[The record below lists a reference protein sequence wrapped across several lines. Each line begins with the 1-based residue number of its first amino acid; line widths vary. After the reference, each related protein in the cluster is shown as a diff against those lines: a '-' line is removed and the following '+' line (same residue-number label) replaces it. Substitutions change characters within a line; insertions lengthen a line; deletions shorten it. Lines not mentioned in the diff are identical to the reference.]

1 MGNPRI
7 DEAPDNEDHE
17 SSKAQKTRENEW
29 RSSYRD
35 VMAIREFR
43 SIWLAHAL
51 SVIGNNLLNIATA
64 LLVYHVTASAFA
76 AGVTLALNFLPPL
89 IGGPL
94 LSGLADILPRRQ
106 VMIACDV
113 LRAGVIVLMGVPG
126 MPVWAIW
133 VLMFFVVLPGI
144 PFAAARAALLTQIIQ
159 GERYVASTT
168 IIQLTAQVGMLL
180 GLIAGGVTVS
190 LIGPNITVMGTGLL
204 FALSALIVLFGVR
217 HRPVPPRE
225 RDAADQAEGKPKRPG
240 LLSMFRGGAK
250 LVFTDAELRTL
261 VLLAWLAG
269 LYGIPYGLATPMADE
284 AGAGATATGFIM
296 AGASIGA
303 LFGGLI
309 LTRLVPPPTR
319 MRLLG
324 PLAVLTSVP
333 LLLWFFQAPLWL
345 MIVALALCGAAGSYQ
360 FVANAAFVLCVPQE
374 GRAQAF
380 GLAASGLQVAQGL
393 GILLAS
399 YFVESFGT
407 GPVIAWAGVIGVVGA
422 SVLALQ
428 WSRMAGA
435 TIARMQKTEKG
446 NAP

>member
-1 MGNPRI
+1 MGNPSI
-7 DEAPDNEDHE
+7 DDAPDNEDPDSSAAPE
-17 SSKAQKTRENEW
+17 SGGNDW

-35 VMAIREFR
+35 VMAIGEFR
-43 SIWLAHAL
+43 SMWLAHAL
-51 SVIGNNLLNIATA
+51 SVVGTNLLNIATS
-64 LLVYHVTASAFA
+64 LLVYHVTESAFA
-76 AGVTLALNFLPPL
+76 AGITLALNFLPPL

-94 LSGLADILPRRQ
+94 LSGLADILPRRR

-113 LRAGVIVLMGVPG
+113 LRAAVIVLIGVPG

-133 VLMFFVVLPGI
+133 ALMFFVVLPGI

-168 IIQLTAQVGMLL
+168 IIQLTAQLGMLL
-180 GLIAGGVTVS
+180 GLIAGGVIVS
-190 LIGPNITVMGTGLL
+190 FIGPNITVMGTGLL

-217 HRPVPPRE
+217 ARPLPEPEGDPAGADAPR
-225 RDAADQAEGKPKRPG
+225 RPG
-240 LLSMFRGGAK
+240 LLSMFRDGAK
-250 LVFTDAELRTL
+250 LVFTDAKLRTL

-333 LLLWFFQAPLWL
+333 LLLWFFEAPLWL
-345 MIVALALCGAAGSYQ
+345 MVVALATCGAAGSYQ

-380 GLAASGLQVAQGL
+380 GLAASGLQVAQGI

-407 GPVIAWAGVIGVVGA
+407 GPVIAWAGVLGVLSA
-422 SVLALQ
+422 AVLAAR
-428 WSRMAGA
+428 WSRMAGQ
-435 TIARMQKTEKG
+435 TIARMEATESER
-446 NAP
+446 PS

>member
-1 MGNPRI
+1 MGNPSI
-7 DEAPDNEDHE
+7 DDAPDNEDHE
-17 SSKAQKTRENEW
+17 SSAAQEAREDDW

-35 VMAIREFR
+35 VMAIGEFR
-43 SIWLAHAL
+43 SMWLAHAL
-51 SVIGNNLLNIATA
+51 SVVGTNLLNIATS
-64 LLVYHVTASAFA
+64 LLVYHVTESAFA
-76 AGVTLALNFLPPL
+76 AGITLALNFLPPL

-94 LSGLADILPRRQ
+94 LSGLADIMPRRR

-113 LRAGVIVLMGVPG
+113 LRAGVIVLIGVPG

-133 VLMFFVVLPGI
+133 ALMFFVVLPGI

-159 GERYVASTT
+159 GDRYVASTT
-168 IIQLTAQVGMLL
+168 IIQLTAQLGMLL
-180 GLIAGGVTVS
+180 GLIAGGVIVS
-190 LIGPNITVMGTGLL
+190 FIGPNITVMGTGLL

-217 HRPVPPRE
+217 ARPLPEPE
-225 RDAADQAEGKPKRPG
+225 GGSGGAEAPKRPG
-240 LLSMFRGGAK
+240 LLSMFRDGAK
-250 LVFTDAELRTL
+250 LVFTDAKLRTL

-333 LLLWFFQAPLWL
+333 LLLWFFEAPLWL
-345 MIVALALCGAAGSYQ
+345 MVVALIACGAAGSYQ

-380 GLAASGLQVAQGL
+380 GLAASGLQVAQGI
-393 GILLAS
+393 GILIAS

-407 GPVIAWAGVIGVVGA
+407 GPVIAWAGVLGVLSA
-422 SVLALQ
+422 AFLAAR
-428 WSRMAGA
+428 WSRMAGR
-435 TIARMQKTEKG
+435 TIARMEATESERS
-446 NAP
+446 P

>member
-1 MGNPRI
+1 MGNPSI
-7 DEAPDNEDHE
+7 DNEDHE
-17 SSKAQKTRENEW
+17 SSKAPENEW

-35 VMAIREFR
+35 VMAIGEFR

-51 SVIGNNLLNIATA
+51 SVIGTNLLNIATA

-94 LSGLADILPRRQ
+94 LSGLADILPRRR

-113 LRAGVIVLMGVPG
+113 LRAGVIVLIGIPG
-126 MPVWAIW
+126 LPVWAIW
-133 VLMFFVVLPGI
+133 LLMFFVVLPGI

-168 IIQLTAQVGMLL
+168 IIQLTAQLGMLL
-180 GLIAGGVTVS
+180 GLIGGGVIVAF
-190 LIGPNITVMGTGLL
+190 IGPHLSVMGTGLL
-204 FALSALIVLFGVR
+204 FALSALIVLLGVKAK
-217 HRPVPPRE
+217 PVPERE
-225 RDAADQAEGKPKRPG
+225 KGPDGEEAPKRPG
-240 LLSMFRGGAK
+240 LLSMFRDGAK
-250 LVFTDAELRTL
+250 LVFTDAKLRTL

-303 LFGGLI
+303 LLGGLI

-324 PLAVLTSVP
+324 PLAALTSVP
-333 LLLWFFQAPLWL
+333 LLLWFFQAPLWTMVL
-345 MIVALALCGAAGSYQ
+345 ALALCGAAGSYQ

-380 GLAASGLQVAQGL
+380 GLAASGLQVVQGL
-393 GILLAS
+393 GILIAS
-399 YFVESFGT
+399 YFVEHFGT
-407 GPVIAWAGVIGVVGA
+407 GPVIAWAGVAGVLLA
-422 SVLALQ
+422 AVLALR
-428 WSRMAGA
+428 WSRMAGE
-435 TIARMQKTEKG
+435 TIARMERTESEQ
-446 NAP
+446 AL

>member
-1 MGNPRI
+1 MGNPSI
-7 DEAPDNEDHE
+7 DEAPDNEGHE
-17 SSKAQKTRENEW
+17 SSKAQENAW

-35 VMAIREFR
+35 VMAIGEFR

-51 SVIGNNLLNIATA
+51 SVIGTNLLNIATA

-94 LSGLADILPRRQ
+94 LSGLADILPRRR

-113 LRAGVIVLMGVPG
+113 LRAGVIVLIGVPG

-133 VLMFFVVLPGI
+133 LLMFFVVLPGI

-168 IIQLTAQVGMLL
+168 IIQLTAQLGMLL
-180 GLIAGGVTVS
+180 GLIGGGVIVAF
-190 LIGPNITVMGTGLL
+190 IGPHLSVMGTGLL
-204 FALSALIVLFGVR
+204 FALSALIVLFGVKA
-217 HRPVPPRE
+217 RPVPERE
-225 RDAADQAEGKPKRPG
+225 EGPEGQEAPERPG
-240 LLSMFRGGAK
+240 LLSMFRDGAK
-250 LVFTDAELRTL
+250 LVFTDAKLRTL

-296 AGASIGA
+296 AGSSIGA

-333 LLLWFFQAPLWL
+333 LLLWFFQAPLGV
-345 MIVALALCGAAGSYQ
+345 MVFALALCGAAGSYQ

-393 GILLAS
+393 GILIAG
-399 YFVESFGT
+399 YFTERFGT
-407 GPVIAWAGVIGVVGA
+407 GPVIAWAGVAGILLA
-422 SVLALQ
+422 AVLSLR
-428 WSRMAGA
+428 WSRMAGE
-435 TIARMQKTEKG
+435 TIAHMERTESG
-446 NAP
+446 RAP

>member
-1 MGNPRI
+1 MGNPSI
-7 DEAPDNEDHE
+7 GKDSGDEEHE
-17 SSKAQKTRENEW
+17 SAKAEAW

-35 VMAIREFR
+35 VMAISEFR

-51 SVIGNNLLNIATA
+51 SVIGTNLLNIATA
-64 LLVYHVTASAFA
+64 LLVYQATASAFA
-76 AGVTLALNFLPPL
+76 AGITLALNFLPPL

-94 LSGLADILPRRQ
+94 LSGLADILPRRR

-113 LRAGVIVLMGVPG
+113 LRAVVIVLIGVPG
-126 MPVWAIW
+126 MPIW
-133 VLMFFVVLPGI
+133 VIWLLMFLVVLPGI

-168 IIQLTAQVGMLL
+168 IIQLTAQLGMLL
-180 GLIAGGVTVS
+180 GLIGGGVIVA
-190 LIGPNITVMGTGLL
+190 LVGPHLTVMGTALL
-204 FALSALIVLFGVR
+204 FALSALIVLWGVKA
-217 HRPVPPRE
+217 RPVPERE
-225 RDAADQAEGKPKRPG
+225 KGADGTDARGRPG
-240 LLSMFRGGAK
+240 LLSMFRDGAK
-250 LVFTDAELRTL
+250 LVFTDTKLRVL

-296 AGASIGA
+296 AGSSIGA
-303 LFGGLI
+303 LFGGLV

-333 LLLWFFQAPLWL
+333 LLLWFSQAPLWA
-345 MIVALALCGAAGSYQ
+345 MVVALALCGAAGSYQ

-380 GLAASGLQVAQGL
+380 GLAASGLQVVQGV

-399 YFVESFGT
+399 YFVEYFGT
-407 GPVIAWAGVIGVVGA
+407 GPVIAWAGVAGILLAAVAALRWSGMVGETIT
-422 SVLALQ
+422 
-428 WSRMAGA
+428 RMERTETEQTGSE
-435 TIARMQKTEKG
+435 KT
-446 NAP
+446 P

>member
-1 MGNPRI
+1 MGNPSI
-7 DEAPDNEDHE
+7 DDAPDNEDHG
-17 SSKAQKTRENEW
+17 SSAAQEARKNEW
-29 RSSYRD
+29 RRSYRD
-35 VMAIREFR
+35 VMAIGEFR
-43 SIWLAHAL
+43 SMWLAHAL
-51 SVIGNNLLNIATA
+51 SVVGTNLLNIATS
-64 LLVYHVTASAFA
+64 LLVYHVTESAFA
-76 AGVTLALNFLPPL
+76 AGITLALNFLPPL

-94 LSGLADILPRRQ
+94 LSGLADILPRRR

-113 LRAGVIVLMGVPG
+113 LRAAVIVLIGVPG
-126 MPVWAIW
+126 MPVWAVW
-133 VLMFFVVLPGI
+133 ALMFLVVLPGI

-168 IIQLTAQVGMLL
+168 IIQLTAQLGMLL
-180 GLIAGGVTVS
+180 GLIAGGVIVS
-190 LIGPNITVMGTGLL
+190 FIGPNITVMGTGLL

-217 HRPVPPRE
+217 ARPLPEPE
-225 RDAADQAEGKPKRPG
+225 GGADDTEAPKRPG
-240 LLSMFRGGAK
+240 LLSMFRDGAK
-250 LVFTDAELRTL
+250 LVFTDAKLRTL

-333 LLLWFFQAPLWL
+333 LLLWFFEAPLWL
-345 MIVALALCGAAGSYQ
+345 MVVALIACGAAGSYQ

-380 GLAASGLQVAQGL
+380 GLAASGLQVAQGI
-393 GILLAS
+393 GILIAS

-407 GPVIAWAGVIGVVGA
+407 GPVIAWAGVLGVLSA
-422 SVLALQ
+422 AFLAAR
-428 WSRMAGA
+428 WSRMAGR
-435 TIARMQKTEKG
+435 TIARMEATESERS
-446 NAP
+446 P

>member
-1 MGNPRI
+1 MGNPSI
-7 DEAPDNEDHE
+7 DDAPDNEDHE
-17 SSKAQKTRENEW
+17 SSAAQKAREDDW

-35 VMAIREFR
+35 VMAIGEFR
-43 SIWLAHAL
+43 SMWLAHAL
-51 SVIGNNLLNIATA
+51 SVVGTNLLNIATA

-76 AGVTLALNFLPPL
+76 AGITLALNFLPPL

-94 LSGLADILPRRQ
+94 LSGLADILPRRR

-113 LRAGVIVLMGVPG
+113 LRAGVIVLIGVPG

-133 VLMFFVVLPGI
+133 ALMFFVVLPGI

-168 IIQLTAQVGMLL
+168 IIQLTAQLGMLL
-180 GLIAGGVTVS
+180 GLIAGGVIVS
-190 LIGPNITVMGTGLL
+190 FIGPNITVMGTGLL

-217 HRPVPPRE
+217 ARPAPDRE
-225 RDAADQAEGKPKRPG
+225 GGAGDTADAPKRPG
-240 LLSMFRGGAK
+240 LLVMFRDGAK
-250 LVFTDAELRTL
+250 LVFTDAKLRTL

-296 AGASIGA
+296 AGSSIGA

-333 LLLWFFQAPLWL
+333 LLLWFFEAPLWL
-345 MIVALALCGAAGSYQ
+345 LVVALAACGAAGSYQ

-380 GLAASGLQVAQGL
+380 GLAASGLQVVQGI
-393 GILLAS
+393 GILVAS

-407 GPVIAWAGVIGVVGA
+407 GPVIAWAGVLGVLSA
-422 SVLALQ
+422 AVLAIR
-428 WSRMAGA
+428 WSRMAGQ
-435 TIARMQKTEKG
+435 TIARMEETETERS
-446 NAP
+446 P